1 MECSDARTAH
11 AAVADDAA
19 GADPKCW
26 TAVFRTCP
34 ACRQGGLLNPDWRP
48 STSCL
53 KRTASA
59 WSLPQTSCGPRDREA
74 AEPDEP
80 SGRVAGLVTN

>member
-26 TAVFRTCP
+26 TAVSRTCHP
-34 ACRQGGLLNPDWRP
+34 ACQGLLSPDWRP

-59 WSLPQTSCGPRDREA
+59 LSLPQTSCAPRDPEA

-80 SGRVAGLVTN
+80 SGHVWQV